1 MTLQAREHVPELTG
15 ILSVGALGLV
25 FAAVGG
31 ALPSDLLPRHDGLVA
46 AIPHLNAVI
55 SVTAIGT
62 ISLGVRSIRDGQ
74 IDRHRR
80 AMLASALL
88 FASFLAL
95 YLYRLTV
102 KGTTVFDGPTLI
114 RQFVYLPMLAIH
126 ILFAMVCIPFVFYAL
141 LVAATHSVSELP
153 ETNHPRAGKIAAT
166 LWVISFALGFAVYLF
181 LYVLF

>member
-1 MTLQAREHVPELTG
+1 MALQAREHVPELTG
-15 ILSVGALGLV
+15 VLSVVALGLV

-31 ALPSDLLPRHDGLVA
+31 AIPADLLPHYDGLVA
-46 AIPHLNAVI
+46 AIPHLNAAI
-55 SVTAIGT
+55 SLTAIGSIT
-62 ISLGVRSIRDGQ
+62 YGVRSIRNGDVA
-74 IDRHRR
+74 RHRG
-80 AMLASALL
+80 AMLASTLL
-88 FASFLAL
+88 FASFLVL

-102 KGTTVFDGPTLI
+102 KGTTVFDGPTLV

-153 ETNHPRAGKIAAT
+153 ETNHPRAGKIAAM
-166 LWVISFALGFAVYLF
+166 LWIISFALGFLVYLF